1 MGLTVID
8 TAEMYADGG
17 AEEVVGQAIRG
28 LRDRVVLV
36 SKVYPWHAGK
46 AAMHRACENS
56 LRRLQTDYL
65 DMYLLHWRGDIP
77 LQETVEAMEKLVAE
91 RQESAAGASLIWTPR
106 ICRRCGGRRMAS
118 TVQPTRCS
126 TISHRGGIEYDLLPW
141 CPAAQSAGDGP
152 TARWRRR
159 GAYAMDFFSIAISLI
174 WLNARGITVAQ
185 LLLAWVIRHPGVLAI
200 PKAASIEHVVQNA
213 AALDIALSGGRAR
226 AAWTASIRRRS
237 EKPGWIW
244 F

>member
-1 MGLTVID
+1 MPAIGLGTRYMGEHAAQRQQEVAALRAGIDHGLTVID

-17 AEEVVGQAIRG
+17 RRVVGQAIRG

-65 DMYLLHWRGDIP
+65 DMYLLHWRGISRCRRRLRRWRSWWP
-77 LQETVEAMEKLVAE
+77 RA
-91 RQESAAGASLIWTPR
+91 RSAAGASLIWTPR

-118 TVQPTRCS
+118 TVQPTGALPSR
-126 TISHRGGIEYDLLPW
+126 IAGIEYDLLPR
-141 CPAAQSAGDGP
+141 CQQHSLPVMAYCSLAQA
-152 TARWRRR
+152 

-174 WLNARGITVAQ
+174 WLTRGDYGSATAAR
-185 LLLAWVIRHPGVLAI
+185 PG
-200 PKAASIEHVVQNA
+200 
-213 AALDIALSGGRAR
+213 
-226 AAWTASIRRRS
+226 
-237 EKPGWIW
+237 
-244 F
+244 